1 MDVVACPPGFD
12 TCLVTTPLF
21 HMTLES
27 NWLGRVPVFSFCLL
41 DEPRRKGEYRWGV
54 WRSQLC
60 AVPPLP
66 AGSLLEQQHGHE
78 DHYQLLQERPLYKLQ
93 LFHVLASALLGQST
107 KLWGS
112 APFARSSIA
121 ICDVENVNI
130 YFSLLQFIVFTLC
143 RLVGP
148 FFLAN
153 KLNCEHGVIFF
164 DFDWT

>member
-1 MDVVACPPGFD
+1 MSGNYTFISYDPGIELIG
-12 TCLVTTPLF
+12 TC
-21 HMTLES
+21 S
-27 NWLGRVPVFSFCLL
+27 RVSFCLL

-93 LFHVLASALLGQST
+93 LFHFLASALLGQST
-107 KLWGS
+107 KLWGPAS
-112 APFARSSIA
+112 FARSSIA
-121 ICDVENVNI
+121 FCDVENVNI

-148 FFLAN
+148 IFLAN

-164 DFDWT
+164 DFDGT